1 MALQFQP
8 PNIPQAPS
16 KAEALLNP
24 VNSAIQT
31 LPALLLQYRNSQLA
45 LENQRKE
52 HELKALELDFK
63 KRQMESQF
71 GTGVAE
77 NVQPGQVTSAPP
89 PTAGPEEQ
97 MFGFEATPPTFTQE
111 TPEQQI
117 RRLGTDAYKALNP
130 APTTIVNPSGQIV
143 GQAQGRVTVAP
154 GEQQFVIPTYDAQG
168 NVTGF
173 TNAPKGAKVVGGGKP
188 QQDKAAENIASQVQ
202 NVDQLEKLLSDVGT
216 GLTGKAQTL
225 LGKATGGALAP
236 AAKTYN
242 DFRDSIAVSLY
253 RAVTGDTRIT
263 DSDVKRARSITPDP
277 YDSPEVRQNKLENIR
292 QALAAKQNP
301 NGGGGGLPSVGDLFQ
316 GHKVLSVKRV
326 K

>member
-1 MALQFQP
+1 MPLQFQP
-8 PNIPQAPS
+8 YSGAKTKRQQQD
-16 KAEALLNP
+16 ETFDQL
-24 VNSAIQT
+24 NSAAQT
-31 LPALLLQYRNSQLA
+31 LPMLWLQYQ
-45 LENQRKE
+45 NQKKQ
-52 HELKALELDFK
+52 HELQAAELDLK
-63 KRQMESQF
+63 KRQIDAQY
-71 GTGVAE
+71 GTGIAE

-97 MFGFEATPPTFTQE
+97 MFGFEATPPTFTEE
-111 TPEQQI
+111 TPEQKI
-117 RRLGTDAYKALNP
+117 RRIGPEAYKALNP
-130 APTTIVNPSGQIV
+130 APTTIVDPSGKVI
-143 GQAQGRVTVAP
+143 GQANGKVTVAP
-154 GEQQFVIPTYDAQG
+154 GEQQYAVPIYDAEG
-168 NVTGF
+168 NVTGYSQV
-173 TNAPKGAKVVGGGKP
+173 PKGMKPFGGGKP

-277 YDSPEVRQNKLENIR
+277 YDSPEVRQNKLDNIR
-292 QALAAKQNP
+292 QALSAKQNP
-301 NGGGGGLPSVGDLFQ
+301 NGGVGLPSIGDLFQ
-316 GHKVLSVKRV
+316 GHKVLSVKKV